1 MTDLEENIEQPI
13 EQALSAFKQQKL
25 VAIPTETVYG
35 LAAPINNEALIH
47 KIFSLKERPFFDPL
61 IVHVASIEQAKSL
74 TTHWSDTAQTVA
86 QAFWPG
92 PLTMILPKKELVTDM
107 ITSGL
112 PTVGIRFPQH
122 PLTQKLIKSLG
133 VPLAA
138 PSANKF
144 KQTSPTQ
151 VEHVKKAFSE
161 QDVYI
166 LEGGP
171 CKVGIESTIVDVS
184 QTPIKILRPGMLN
197 QKDFT
202 AIGIACIEYN
212 NTQSIEAPGMMQD
225 HYMPLKPLFL
235 TSSFDLSTVT
245 RFLNTKQIKSYAE
258 LKLPDDPILA
268 ARHLY
273 SLLHQNNAHDSFV
286 CHIKSSWQKDPQWF
300 GILDRLKKASSA
312 IID

>member
-1 MTDLEENIEQPI
+1 MTHNITNIDHNI
-13 EQALSAFKQQKL
+13 EQALLAFKQKKL

-61 IVHVASIEQAKSL
+61 IIHVASIEQAKSL
-74 TTHWSDTAQTVA
+74 TTQWTETAQMIAHT
-86 QAFWPG
+86 FWPG
-92 PLTMILPKKELVTDM
+92 PLTIILPKKEHVSDM
-107 ITSGL
+107 ITAGL
-112 PTVGIRFPQH
+112 PTVGIRFPKH

-151 VEHVKKAFSE
+151 VEHVKKAFLE

-166 LEGGP
+166 LDGGP
-171 CKVGIESTIVDVS
+171 CTVGIESTIVDLS

-197 QKDFT
+197 KKDFA
-202 AIGIACIEYN
+202 AIGIDCTEIKH
-212 NTQSIEAPGMMQD
+212 TSSIEAPGMMED
-225 HYMPLKPLFL
+225 HYMPSKPLFL
-235 TSSFDLSTVT
+235 TSTFDLSIVT
-245 RFLNTKQIKSYAE
+245 NFLNTKKIKRYAE
-258 LKLPDDPILA
+258 LKLPDDPIMA
-268 ARHLY
+268 ARKLY
-273 SLLHQNNAHDSFV
+273 SLLHQDIHQDSFV